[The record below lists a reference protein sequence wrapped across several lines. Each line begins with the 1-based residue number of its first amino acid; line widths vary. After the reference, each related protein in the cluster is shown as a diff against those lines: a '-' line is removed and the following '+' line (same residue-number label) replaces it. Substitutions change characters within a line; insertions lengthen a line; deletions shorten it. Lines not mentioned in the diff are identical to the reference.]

1 MAKKGRGHAIFLTA
15 LVLYAGA
22 NGTTIN
28 KTASTNIALNNKPLT
43 TQTTPVDKQK
53 QERKQPRE
61 IMFLFEEQN
70 LIEQKLQEV
79 PKIKKKKR

>member
-1 MAKKGRGHAIFLTA
+1 MSKRTRAVFLTA

-28 KTASTNIALNNKPLT
+28 KTQSANIAINNRPLT
-43 TQTTPVDKQK
+43 TQTTPVKKEK
-53 QERKQPRE
+53 QEKQQPKE
-61 IMFLFEEQN
+61 IMFLFEDQYLVPE
-70 LIEQKLQEV
+70 LQET

>member
-1 MAKKGRGHAIFLTA
+1 MSKRGRAVFLTA
-15 LVLYAGA
+15 LVIYAGA
-22 NGTTIN
+22 NGVTLN
-28 KTASTNIALNNKPLT
+28 KTTSTNIAINNKPLT

-70 LIEQKLQEV
+70 LVEQKLQET